1 MHTATCS
8 CTLKHHQPK
17 LVVLTGGPGGGKTA
31 VLEIAQRHFCGH
43 VIVLPEAAGIL
54 FKGGFPRKDSEHGRR
69 AAQTA
74 IFHTQL
80 ALENLALAEQA
91 AAMVLCDRG
100 TLDALAY
107 WPPPQASFFEVMNTA
122 AEALLARY
130 AAVIHLRTPSLA
142 EGYNHRN
149 ALRVETAEQ
158 AMALDERIL
167 DAWAGHKRRT
177 IINNS
182 PNFLDKATQAL
193 DAIRRELPAC
203 CAHTLR

>member
-1 MHTATCS
+1 MSSTTCS
-8 CTLKHHQPK
+8 CTLETHHPK

-54 FKGGFPRKDSEHGRR
+54 FKGGFPRKPSDDGRR

-74 IFHTQL
+74 IFHTQI
-80 ALENLALAEQA
+80 ALEGLVLAERK

-107 WPPPQASFFEVMNTA
+107 WPPPSGSFFDAMKTTLP
-122 AEALLARY
+122 ALLQRY
-130 AAVIHLRTPSLA
+130 EAVIHLRTPSAA

-158 AMALDERIL
+158 AMELDKRIL
-167 DAWAGHKRRT
+167 DAWSGHPRRVV
-177 IINNS
+177 INNS
-182 PNFLDKATQAL
+182 PNFLDKAAQAL
-193 DAIRRELPAC
+193 EAIRREIPSC
-203 CAHTLR
+203 CAKPRL